1 MRKIIETVSTTALW
15 VVFLSGS
22 SLALAD
28 FFFNAQEAKK
38 ISAHLALLAW
48 APAIAVV
55 VFVAMLLAVRF
66 SKYVATKKT
75 IPSEHALQWTMDDLA
90 QAQTG
95 KVVDL
100 HFVGAGL
107 ACEIVTRD
115 QVATVLHAENQTLY
129 VKVVPQNAD
138 NSSAV
143 ALASQ
148 RM

>member
-28 FFFNAQEAKK
+28 FFFNVKEAQK

-55 VFVAMLLAVRF
+55 VFVAMLLAVRL